1 MNLRWLPVHRHCLLH
16 LLLLL
21 MWRGVLPRPLPQPM
35 PPTVAQTIIALLTM
49 AHAGMIGYAIHHEQQ
64 TQNLKYVGTG
74 KWGLVCVYYNIF
86 EVLKI
91 A

>member
-1 MNLRWLPVHRHCLLH
+1 
-16 LLLLL
+16 
-21 MWRGVLPRPLPQPM
+21 M

-74 KWGLVCVYYNIF
+74 KWGLVCV
-86 EVLKI
+86 
-91 A
+91 